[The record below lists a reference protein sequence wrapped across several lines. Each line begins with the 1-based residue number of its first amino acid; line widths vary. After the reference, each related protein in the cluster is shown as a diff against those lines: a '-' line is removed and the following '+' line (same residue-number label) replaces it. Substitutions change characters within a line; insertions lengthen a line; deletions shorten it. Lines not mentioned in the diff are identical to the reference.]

1 MNQDSTSKKP
11 GYGGRPLWQWILI
24 YLVVGGLIYAG
35 IYYFMEHKSASGY
48 GQPMKASA
56 QGAAP
61 VQRNMK
67 AVDCS
72 SSCCCLIENSG
83 APRVSFHVS
92 S

>member
-48 GQPMKASA
+48 GQPMKAST

-61 VQRNMK
+61 VQSQAQSAPAQSAPAQSPMQR
-67 AVDCS
+67 S
-72 SSCCCLIENSG
+72 SANYNW
-83 APRVSFHVS
+83 
-92 S
+92 